1 MLLWWRHD
9 VVLTGPASPRP
20 HSGWAQTWLGL
31 DDGKANWKCLAQ
43 AATESLG
50 RGNTPAYYS
59 VMACVSA
66 IKNERPL
73 YKACPNESCNN
84 KKMFDQDAGDYYL
97 CEKCISLTKNFKW
110 YPHIQAKLADY
121 SGEQWITCFGEQA
134 ERLIGVPANTLGELY
149 EASGPSDSRLED
161 TLEDVTFKKFIFR
174 LHTKKDVY
182 NLTSLARTLSKS
194 TKFRHGLRDV
204 AARACPISEA
214 VVQERESE
222 NLKVASPQ
230 HFFCLFPA

>member
-1 MLLWWRHD
+1 
-9 VVLTGPASPRP
+9 
-20 HSGWAQTWLGL
+20 
-31 DDGKANWKCLAQ
+31 
-43 AATESLG
+43 
-50 RGNTPAYYS
+50 
-59 VMACVSA
+59 MACVSA

-182 NLTSLARTLSKS
+182 NWVPGGGGNLCLLLSLE
-194 TKFRHGLRDV
+194 G
-204 AARACPISEA
+204 
-214 VVQERESE
+214 REDE
-222 NLKVASPQ
+222 KKKDMNRITI
-230 HFFCLFPA
+230 